1 MSIILKASGLKKEF
15 IDKVIFSGLDF
26 SLQEGEKAGLIG
38 INGAGKTTLMKCLM
52 GQMEA
57 SDGSVW
63 LDPGHRIGYV
73 EQIPQFSPQT
83 TLWEAVLSGFRDIL
97 NLRESIA
104 QMEDEMSLLEGEPL
118 QALMKKYGAAVS
130 EYENANGFSL
140 ENQARRVLLGLG
152 FAEAEF
158 NRSFGSFSGGE
169 KTKITLACLLAR
181 EHSLLFLDEPTN
193 HLDLASIEW
202 LEDYLLAS
210 KAAILVI
217 SHDRY
222 FLDRITQTTFNL
234 ENGRLKRYSGNYSS
248 FMEQKALED
257 LSQQRAYEKQQQE
270 IQALT
275 DYVNKYRA
283 GIKSKQAR
291 GRQSRLERI
300 ERLEKVYQA
309 KEITLNAN
317 KLHTERSGDKVL
329 TLDRIRFG
337 YDNTPLFSDIEAE
350 IRSGQRV
357 ALIGANGSGKT
368 TLLRLI
374 LNQLQPQAGHI
385 VWGINVR
392 LGYFDQ
398 AHANLNPEN
407 TVLDE
412 VLNAY
417 PLTIQEAR
425 DQLAAIL
432 FTGDDIEKLVSS
444 LSGGERA
451 RLAFLKLYLAKANFL
466 ILDEP
471 TNHMDIHS
479 REIFESFVRGYPG
492 TVLMVSHD
500 RYFLDAVAELVWE
513 LEDQQLHIYGG
524 NFSYYKERKARL
536 SNSLPLTKAEPA
548 AAPLPSPN
556 KNERVAKAESRSQRA
571 KLRQRLAEIEKEIVE
586 QEAALEALQA
596 RIADGSLY
604 QEAPEKIKE
613 ILNEYDLLEKR
624 IPALYEEWETL
635 TTESSEST

>member
-15 IDKVIFSGLDF
+15 IDTVIFSGLDL

-38 INGAGKTTLMKCLM
+38 VNGAGKTTLMKCLM

-63 LDPGHRIGYV
+63 LAPGHRIGYV

-97 NLRESIA
+97 DLRESIA
-104 QMEDEMSLLEGEPL
+104 QMEDEMSLLEGASL

-130 EYENANGFSL
+130 EYENADGFSL

-152 FAEAEF
+152 FTEAEF

-234 ENGRLKRYSGNYSS
+234 ENGRLKRYSGNYSR

-300 ERLEKVYQA
+300 ERIEKVYQA
-309 KEITLNAN
+309 KEITLNAD

-329 TLDRIRFG
+329 TLDRVRFG
-337 YDNTPLFSDIEAE
+337 YENTPLFSNIEAE

-385 VWGINVR
+385 VWGANVR
-392 LGYFDQ
+392 PGYFDQ
-398 AHANLNPEN
+398 AHANLNPAN
-407 TVLDE
+407 TVLEE
-412 VLNAY
+412 VLSAY
-417 PLTIQEAR
+417 PLTLQEAR
-425 DQLAAIL
+425 DHLAAVL
-432 FTGDDIEKLVSS
+432 FTGDDIEKPVAS

-500 RYFLDAVAELVWE
+500 RYFLDAVADLVWE

-536 SNSLPLTKAEPA
+536 SSPLSLPKMKP
-548 AAPLPSPN
+548 PSVPSTN
-556 KNERVAKAESRSQRA
+556 KSERVAKAESRSQRA

-635 TTESSEST
+635 TTESTEST